1 MPKIKLNWTI
11 NLNASQQAVYD
22 YVSDFARHSEWSDGL
37 RLEVLS
43 DGPLAVGSEF
53 RSFGKQFGKDVENSV
68 TVVEYDPPNRLAFNA
83 SDGKVDFLNEMSFR
97 SQNGGTVLER
107 RLSFDANPILF
118 VLFKFLIGP
127 IFAGPSMTKTLKKLK
142 ENVEQSAS

>member
-1 MPKIKLNWTI
+1 M
-11 NLNASQQAVYD
+11 
-22 YVSDFARHSEWSDGL
+22 
-37 RLEVLS
+37 
-43 DGPLAVGSEF
+43 
-53 RSFGKQFGKDVENSV
+53 
-68 TVVEYDPPNRLAFNA
+68 EYDPPNRLGFNS

-107 RLSFDANPILF
+107 RLSFDANPALF
-118 VLFKFLIGP
+118 VLFKFLIEP